1 MANQP
6 DIIAEDK
13 QERKAVVVNF
23 AIPSD
28 SNIRMKEQKKLEN
41 TKGL

>member
-23 AIPSD
+23 TIPSD